1 MWLHYLRSYIGNIEY
16 TANRTTQLVQY
27 PFNVNNFL
35 YYTIWVQLQ
44 YISNSA
50 QMKRKV
56 TELRL

>member
-1 MWLHYLRSYIGNIEY
+1 MWLHYLRSYIGKHRIY
-16 TANRTTQLVQY
+16 TANRTTKLVQY
-27 PFNVNNFL
+27 PFNVNTFL
-35 YYTIWVQLQ
+35 YYTSWVQ